1 VARWDSPT
9 STKYHTAPGRAADRR
24 ALGRAARP
32 GRHQRTALELFQ
44 LEAGALTAYIPVAG
58 EVRPGGRAAML
69 DVPAA
74 ELAVA
79 VHRGAL
85 ADLDRTY
92 GALGTYVARCESGAD
107 GPIRENY
114 LVTEF
119 DADDESRH
127 VTEVCW
133 PVSGT
138 MPTP

>member
-1 VARWDSPT
+1 MTMHPYIGSQNSRERQREMMAEAERRRLERQLRDLARAS
-9 STKYHTAPGRAADRR
+9 RR
-24 ALGRAARP
+24 A
-32 GRHQRTALELFQ
+32 E
-44 LEAGALTAYIPVAG
+44 AYIAVAG
-58 EVRPGGRAAML
+58 EVRPGGRASML

-85 ADLDRTY
+85 ADLDQTY
-92 GALGTYVARCESGAD
+92 GALGTYVARREIGAD

-119 DADDESRH
+119 DTDDESRH

-138 MPTP
+138 VPPP

>member
-1 VARWDSPT
+1 
-9 STKYHTAPGRAADRR
+9 
-24 ALGRAARP
+24 
-32 GRHQRTALELFQ
+32 
-44 LEAGALTAYIPVAG
+44 
-58 EVRPGGRAAML
+58 ML

-92 GALGTYVARCESGAD
+92 GALGTYVARREIGAD

-119 DADDESRH
+119 DTDDESRH

-133 PVSGT
+133 PVSGV
-138 MPTP
+138 MPPP

>member
-1 VARWDSPT
+1 MTLHPYIGSQNSRE
-9 STKYHTAPGRAADRR
+9 R
-24 ALGRAARP
+24 
-32 GRHQRTALELFQ
+32 QREMMAQ
-44 LEAGALTAYIPVAG
+44 ITAYIPVAG
-58 EVRPGGRAAML
+58 EVHPGGRAAML

-92 GALGTYVARCESGAD
+92 GAPGTYVARREIGAD

-119 DADDESRH
+119 DTDDESRH

-138 MPTP
+138 MPPP